1 MYELFDEASHF
12 FYGIPPWS
20 VSLIKIVVLL
30 FALELG
36 YWVGLTKH
44 RSTSEQTPD
53 SEGVI
58 LASTFAL
65 LGLIFAFTFS
75 ASVERYDQRKQEV
88 IMEANAI
95 GTAFLRAD
103 LIADPGRTE
112 IKRTLLDYA
121 RLRIP
126 PEEGKLG
133 PDKQKELIK
142 LPSEIISGLW
152 PITMAAISRS
162 PQSGAVEISLV
173 NSVNEAIDQ
182 SAVRN
187 AAVLDRLP
195 AAILW
200 MLVLISMFVMAE
212 AGYKAGLSGRIS
224 RPRYIG
230 FVMVLALVMAAIA
243 DYDRPQEGLIRVD
256 QASMI
261 NTVSD
266 MEAWFNSR

>member
-1 MYELFDEASHF
+1 MYELFDEASHL
-12 FYGIPPWS
+12 FYSIPPWS

-36 YWVGLTKH
+36 YWIGLKKH
-44 RSTSEQTPD
+44 RSTGVQTSD

-65 LGLIFAFTFS
+65 LGLIFAFTFN
-75 ASVERYDQRKQEV
+75 ASVERNDLRKQEV
-88 IMEANAI
+88 IVEANAI

-103 LIADPGRTE
+103 LIADPGKTE

-126 PEEGKLG
+126 PKDGNLG

-142 LPSEIISGLW
+142 LSSEIIADLW
-152 PITMAAISRS
+152 PTTMAAISRS
-162 PQSGAVEISLV
+162 LQPGAVEISLV
-173 NSVNEAIDQ
+173 NSVNEVIDQ
-182 SAVRN
+182 NTVRN
-187 AAVLDRLP
+187 AAILDRLP

-200 MLVLISMFVMAE
+200 MLVLISIFVMAE

-243 DYDRPQEGLIRVD
+243 DYDRPQEGMIRVD

-266 MEAWFNSR
+266 MEAWSNSH